1 MGWWKNIGMKTN
13 YLFFKTLWPKCWRM
27 SEMDHNVIYI
37 RPQSQVMTHLKTELS
52 ITIADLLL
60 VL

>member
-1 MGWWKNIGMKTN
+1 MKTN